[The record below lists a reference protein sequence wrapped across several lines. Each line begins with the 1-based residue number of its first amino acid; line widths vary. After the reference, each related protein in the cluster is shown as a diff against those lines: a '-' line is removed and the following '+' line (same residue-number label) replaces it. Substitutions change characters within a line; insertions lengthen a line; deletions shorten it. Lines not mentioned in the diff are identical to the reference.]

1 VALFGLF
8 DLAIALVLLVFLV
21 SSVVMLFRP
30 ARGDRAGRAPR
41 AWPLAASLAG
51 TGLFVVFNVAYFN
64 GFGTDPVIGS
74 PTDAQVTGT
83 WVGNDGARLVLKSDG
98 TFTASRLPPHVGQ
111 PTDFPDM
118 LPGRNPP
125 SGHGTWLIGP
135 GDFGASP
142 QSVVFTFACSVPADE
157 CANWNLTFD
166 LQAETSGPSGGP
178 ALFYYQGD
186 PDNWSD
192 QYACTRQ

>member
-1 VALFGLF
+1 MALFGLF

-21 SSVVMLFRP
+21 SSVVMLLRP
-30 ARGDRAGRAPR
+30 ARGDRAGRAGR

-83 WVGNDGARLVLKSDG
+83 WVGNGGARLVLKSDG
-98 TFTASRLPPHVGQ
+98 TFTASRLPPHAGQ

-118 LPGRNPP
+118 LLGRNPP
-125 SGHGTWLIGP
+125 SGHGTWVIGP
-135 GDFGASP
+135 GDFGGSP
-142 QSVVFTFACSVPADE
+142 ESVIFTFACSVPADE
-157 CANWNLTFD
+157 CANWDLTFD
-166 LQAETSGPSGGP
+166 LQAENSAPSGGP

-192 QYACTRQ
+192 QYAFTRQ